1 LLLKGY
7 RTKRETIYETLKQE
21 IYEGKYKFGEK
32 LIISRLAKRFES
44 SEIPVREAINQL
56 SSEGLVDI
64 EPHVGAVVS
73 PLSSKDIQN
82 IFDMR
87 IVLEALATRLATEH
101 LTPEDFQGIRT
112 IMDQSIEA
120 FQQKDYGLITNLNF
134 QFHMHIYSKCDNE
147 LLVKTIRDLW
157 MNTNRYPS
165 LFERNDEHIRLSL
178 EEHEAIYKALLDRDG
193 VLAETITLK
202 HKARA
207 YREILRLAQR
217 NYYNV

>member
-1 LLLKGY
+1 LKGY

>member
-1 LLLKGY
+1 MKGY

-101 LTPEDFQGIRT
+101 FTPEDFQEIRT

>member
-1 LLLKGY
+1 MKGY